1 MFKYNFVRVSYNTK
15 FNEFKSQHKVQTH
28 HCLTLFTECSIIGE
42 NFRILGLNI
51 VLNSSILTFEWEI
64 SPACFISAVISN
76 NNFSQDID
84 NGIPLELE
92 SPNEHH
98 NINLIFRCNNDLL
111 ARINITEVMETT
123 RFMNINIPKMHL
135 AEGKNIHVIS
145 AQQNSDTQYYYE
157 WIWSTESSG
166 NLQTCTND

>member
-1 MFKYNFVRVSYNTK
+1 M
-15 FNEFKSQHKVQTH
+15 QTH
-28 HCLTLFTECSIIGE
+28 HCLTLFTECSFIGE
-42 NFRILGLNI
+42 NFRILGLHI

-84 NGIPLELE
+84 NGIPLELQ

-98 NINLIFRCNNDLL
+98 DIDLIFRCNNDLFT
-111 ARINITEVMETT
+111 RINITEVTETT

-135 AEGKNIHVIS
+135 SDGKNIHVIY
-145 AQQNSDTQYYYE
+145 AQQNYDTQYYE
-157 WIWSTESSG
+157 WIWSSESSG

>member
-28 HCLTLFTECSIIGE
+28 HCLTLFTDCLIIGE

-64 SPACFISAVISN
+64 SPACFIAAVINN

-84 NGIPLELE
+84 NGIPLELQ

-98 NINLIFRCNNDLL
+98 NIDLIFLCNNDLF
-111 ARINITEVMETT
+111 ARINITEVTETT
-123 RFMNINIPKMHL
+123 RSMNINIPKMHL
-135 AEGKNIHVIS
+135 VEGENIHVINVI
-145 AQQNSDTQYYYE
+145 QNSDT
-157 WIWSTESSG
+157 
-166 NLQTCTND
+166 

>member
-1 MFKYNFVRVSYNTK
+1 M
-15 FNEFKSQHKVQTH
+15 QTH
-28 HCLTLFTECSIIGE
+28 HCLTLFAECSIIGE
-42 NFRILGLNI
+42 NFRILGLHI

-76 NNFSQDID
+76 NNFSKDID

-98 NINLIFRCNNDLL
+98 NINLIFQCNNDQL
-111 ARINITEVMETT
+111 ARINITEVTETT

-135 AEGKNIHVIS
+135 SEVENIHVIN
-145 AQQNSDTQYYYE
+145 AKQNSDTQYYE
-157 WIWSTESSG
+157 WIWSSESSG
-166 NLQTCTND
+166 NWQTCTMIK